1 MASTKHSRASAS
13 ALRTSELSRWK
24 PLDLSSKKF
33 SSISKRQPYSTK
45 VCTLVGSSLT
55 TYQYSPLLVWRAKAR
70 ETGPNW
76 SAVIATLCRKI
87 ARPGARVKSSTL
99 QEGRPDRETP
109 QLAFIRIPKR
119 HRQRRHGTNKAG

>member
-13 ALRTSELSRWK
+13 ASRTSELSRWK
-24 PLDLSSKKF
+24 PWDLSSKKF

-76 SAVIATLCRKI
+76 SAAIATVCREI
-87 ARPGARVKSSTL
+87 GPAGAKGEALAL
-99 QEGRPDRETP
+99 QEG
-109 QLAFIRIPKR
+109 
-119 HRQRRHGTNKAG
+119 

>member
-13 ALRTSELSRWK
+13 ASRTSELSSWK

-76 SAVIATLCRKI
+76 SAGIATVCREN
-87 ARPGARVKSSTL
+87 ARPGARGEASTF
-99 QEGRPDRETP
+99 QGGGPERETP
-109 QLAFIRIPKR
+109 KLALIRLRKC
-119 HRQRRHGTNKAG
+119 

>member
-13 ALRTSELSRWK
+13 ASRTSELSSWK

-70 ETGPNW
+70 ETCPNW
-76 SAVIATLCRKI
+76 SAGVATVWGEKAPAGGTGEAL
-87 ARPGARVKSSTL
+87 TF
-99 QEGRPDRETP
+99 QEGGAGGGAPEI
-109 QLAFIRIPKR
+109 AFVP
-119 HRQRRHGTNKAG
+119 